1 VRWFN
6 IAGRFGF
13 ASGRLKSR
21 VGETIYPYPVQEI
34 GADGIPVR
42 DENGKPVI
50 IQKYRRDSW
59 YDENERTTW
68 SLPLD
73 LKLSFF
79 SFDRKNRV
87 QTETYLGA
95 ENLLSLVYR
104 AEANTSFNAYTGK
117 MDTGGDS
124 AVYELPIPMVSFGF
138 KWSY

>member
-1 VRWFN
+1 LTQMGMAVSDACW
-6 IAGRFGF
+6 
-13 ASGRLKSR
+13 R
-21 VGETIYPYPVQEI
+21 VV
-34 GADGIPVR
+34 
-42 DENGKPVI
+42 VI
-50 IQKYRRDSW
+50 QRYRRDSV

-73 LKLSFF
+73 LKFSFF
-79 SFDRKNRV
+79 SFDRKGRV
-87 QTETYLGA
+87 QTEIYLGA

-104 AEANTSFNAYTGK
+104 AEANTSFNSYTGR